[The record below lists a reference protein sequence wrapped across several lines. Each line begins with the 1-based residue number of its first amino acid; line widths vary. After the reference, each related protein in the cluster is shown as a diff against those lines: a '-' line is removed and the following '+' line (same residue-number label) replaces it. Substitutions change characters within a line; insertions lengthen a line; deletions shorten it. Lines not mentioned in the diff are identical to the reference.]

1 MKDWETSDGLEERG
15 LLSEARLVE
24 EDDALKAKIKVK
36 LDPEVGLHVGRSTA
50 SGHVLMCAMGK
61 ATLQPSQAD
70 QLRLCE
76 NIVKWGRRLTLLISM
91 LHFVSIIYKPRS
103 NESGFEIIRGIN
115 IIHGGFSVC
124 VCVYYM
130 LNCGTWGGGVWK
142 CFAALTMCA
151 LLIYRMSECNLCI
164 RVLWNSN
171 SSDCLMKNLI

>member
-91 LHFVSIIYKPRS
+91 LHFVLIIYKPRS
-103 NESGFEIIRGIN
+103 NESGDLKLSGESTLFMA
-115 IIHGGFSVC
+115 VLMC
-124 VCVYYM
+124 VCV
-130 LNCGTWGGGVWK
+130 LH
-142 CFAALTMCA
+142 A
-151 LLIYRMSECNLCI
+151 
-164 RVLWNSN
+164 
-171 SSDCLMKNLI
+171 

>member
-36 LDPEVGLHVGRSTA
+36 LDPEVGLHVARSTA

-103 NESGFEIIRGIN
+103 NESGDLKLSGESTLFMVVL
-115 IIHGGFSVC
+115 VC
-124 VCVYYM
+124 VCV
-130 LNCGTWGGGVWK
+130 LH
-142 CFAALTMCA
+142 A
-151 LLIYRMSECNLCI
+151 
-164 RVLWNSN
+164 
-171 SSDCLMKNLI
+171 